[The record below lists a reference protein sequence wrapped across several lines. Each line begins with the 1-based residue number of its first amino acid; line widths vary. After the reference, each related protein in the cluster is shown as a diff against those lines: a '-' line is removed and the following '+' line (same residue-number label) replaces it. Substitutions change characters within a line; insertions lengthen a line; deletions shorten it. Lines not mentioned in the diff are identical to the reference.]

1 MQAPRSQLRVVAWSG
16 ALMLAVSVVLLLT
29 FPRAMGPL
37 PAGLRTPVL
46 ALELARSTHELETM
60 FGPAGSPD
68 RARWVAAV
76 DRGDAIDFAFIV
88 IYGVFL
94 VACWRAFGSERSLL
108 VRLGVGLV
116 LLACAADVAENLVL
130 FVITARLGG
139 DYAAHLPRLMVATWV
154 KWSSIAAALA
164 LLAPDLW
171 RRGRWGKLVAAI
183 AAAALP
189 VAIGAALLRGVLAE
203 LMLLV
208 NSLAFTA
215 AWVESLLSLRRR
227 TSE

>member
-1 MQAPRSQLRVVAWSG
+1 
-16 ALMLAVSVVLLLT
+16 MLACSVVLQAV

-46 ALELARSTHELETM
+46 ALELARSTRELETM

-94 VACWRAFGSERSLL
+94 IGCARAFGGGRTSQ
-108 VRLGVGLV
+108 VRIGIALA
-116 LLACAADVAENLVL
+116 LLACLSDVAENLCL
-130 FVITARLGG
+130 FVITARLGS
-139 DYAAHLPRLMVATWV
+139 DYAAFLPALGVATWV
-154 KWSSIAAALA
+154 KWSSIAGALA
-164 LLAPDLW
+164 SIATGLW
-171 RRGRWGKLVAAI
+171 RRGRWGKVAGAL
-183 AAAALP
+183 AAVALP
-189 VAIGAALLRGVLAE
+189 MTIGAGLLRGVLAE

-208 NSLAFTA
+208 ITLSFVAI
-215 AWVESLLSLRRR
+215 WVEALLSLRGAPRGL
-227 TSE
+227 TA

>member
-1 MQAPRSQLRVVAWSG
+1 
-16 ALMLAVSVVLLLT
+16 MLAFSVVLQMV

-46 ALELARSTHELETM
+46 ALELARSTHELENM

-94 VACWRAFGSERSLL
+94 VGCARAFGGERTSN
-108 VRLGVGLV
+108 VRIGVALA
-116 LLACAADVAENLVL
+116 LLACLADVAENLCL
-130 FVITARLGG
+130 FAITARLGG
-139 DYAAHLPRLMVATWV
+139 DYAALVPVLVVATWV
-154 KWSSIAAALA
+154 KWSSIAGALA
-164 LLAPDLW
+164 LLAPGLW
-171 RRGRWGKLVAAI
+171 RRGRWGKVAGGL

-189 VAIGAALLRGVLAE
+189 VTIGAALLRGVLAE

-208 NSLAFTA
+208 ITLSFVAL
-215 AWVESLLSLRRR
+215 WVQALLSLRSALRGL
-227 TSE
+227 TSPD